1 MALLRLRFHFIC
13 CGFFFWGGGGG
24 YLFVCCCRWFFFFP
38 EFQSIL
44 FSILS
49 LPGTAA
55 KRFKRALKYYYYN
68 SVYTISFMF
77 ITPHAQAFV
86 KLRVRTVKHLQPKI
100 SETEALLNFWLSSNN
115 RNFKFVLEV

>member
-1 MALLRLRFHFIC
+1 MALLRLRFHFISC
-13 CGFFFWGGGGG
+13 VSFLGC
-24 YLFVCCCRWFFFFP
+24 LFICLLLLFFFFAFFVVVAVSFS

-44 FSILS
+44 SSILS

-86 KLRVRTVKHLQPKI
+86 KLRVRTVKHL
-100 SETEALLNFWLSSNN
+100 
-115 RNFKFVLEV
+115 